1 MLTRTFAARSFAVCG
16 VAILTA
22 TSAGAAS
29 QEKCLELWKAA
40 DVDANGALDTG
51 EDKAGYISAAAKTGA
66 KTARSNQLSRDEFLQ
81 YCAGSIADSDGG
93 KTGEPA
99 AKTEAGTAP
108 KDLGKGDITPGTR
121 ALAEADARKKLEA
134 SGYRDLT
141 NMKLDGKGVWSAETT
156 VNGKRVTVQVD
167 SQGDIVSK

>member
-1 MLTRTFAARSFAVCG
+1 MPSSEPTDHNTDSNAAPEP
-16 VAILTA
+16 
-22 TSAGAAS
+22 AA
-29 QEKCLELWKAA
+29 QPTLE
-40 DVDANGALDTG
+40 
-51 EDKAGYISAAAKTGA
+51 E
-66 KTARSNQLSRDEFLQ
+66 QL
-81 YCAGSIADSDGG
+81 A
-93 KTGEPA
+93 A